1 MNSPRER
8 LLAEEWPTGT
18 FGHARPPKRPKPP
31 SEPWTPD
38 EQAQHLADLARA
50 LKGWHDTHD
59 QTRRQRPHL
68 RLITTT
74 REENAA

>member
-59 QTRRQRPHL
+59 QARRTRPHL
-68 RLITTT
+68 RLITNT